1 MLNVERALQSLA
13 METSVDLTKAITS
26 LPTRLNR
33 RAEADNPAARQP
45 FVAYKNPAHN
55 RRPSLA

>member
-1 MLNVERALQSLA
+1 

-26 LPTRLNR
+26 LPTHLNR

-45 FVAYKNPAHN
+45 FVAYENLAHN